1 MKKGGLGNPLINL
14 QDTTTNL
21 LQPSLLKNHKPKLN
35 LTGNYNFN
43 TDIINIP
50 LKTGI
55 IVETS
60 LKYKKKE

>member
-35 LTGNYNFN
+35 LTGNYNQLF
-43 TDIINIP
+43 
-50 LKTGI
+50 LKHTQC
-55 IVETS
+55 S
-60 LKYKKKE
+60 KN